1 MIFLLAPVSCIST
14 NRKLSGSV
22 PHNHATLAVYGTI
35 TTPWMVLEHQSAPDA
50 KLTPGRWRTL
60 ALLAIAELL
69 GMSLWFSGSAVVPA
83 LTREWN
89 LSAGAAS
96 WLTLSVQ
103 LGFVAGTL
111 VSALLNLPDII
122 SPRHLFTLTALA
134 GAIVNAA
141 FGMFAHDAA
150 AGIPLRFLTGMFLA
164 GVYPPAMKIL
174 ATWFRHSRGL
184 ALGVLVGALTLG
196 KATPYLV
203 NGVGSQNWRHNMLV
217 VSLLAIVGGLVV
229 LCFIDEGPHALPAA
243 QFDWKQVAKVF
254 RNRGVRLA
262 NMGYFGHMWELYA
275 MWTWIPFMIRAS
287 LSARKSDPSLAEVA
301 SFLVI
306 GCGALGCVIAGL
318 VADRAGRTL
327 VTSWAMI
334 ISGGCCLVIGLLFG
348 TNPIL
353 LLIVAAIWGASVV
366 ADSAQFSACVT
377 ELGDPQYIGTA
388 LTIQTCL
395 GFLLT
400 TASIEVIPRFVNL
413 VGWRYA
419 FMILAPGPLFGVL
432 SMLRLRTL
440 PEAVKIAHGRR

>member
-1 MIFLLAPVSCIST
+1 LNVREHRASTDDAP
-14 NRKLSGSV
+14 
-22 PHNHATLAVYGTI
+22 
-35 TTPWMVLEHQSAPDA
+35 SAA
-50 KLTPGRWRTL
+50 RWRTL
-60 ALLAIAELL
+60 ALLAVAELF

-83 LTREWN
+83 LTKEWN

-111 VSALLNLPDII
+111 LSAFGNLPDII
-122 SPRHLFTLTALA
+122 SSRHLFTLTAIA

-141 FGMFAHDAA
+141 FALFAHDAA
-150 AGIPLRFLTGMFLA
+150 SGIPLRFLTGMFLA

-174 ATWFRHSRGL
+174 ATWFRHGRGM

-203 NGVGSQNWRHNMLV
+203 NGIGSANWRHDVLF
-217 VSLLAIVGGLVV
+217 VSLLAVAGGLIV
-229 LCFIDEGPHALPAA
+229 LVFVGDGPYALPAA
-243 QFDWKQVAKVF
+243 RFDWKQVGRVF
-254 RNRGVRLA
+254 RSRSVRLA
-262 NMGYFGHMWELYA
+262 NMGYLGHMWELYA

-287 LSARKSDPSLAEVA
+287 LSLRKSDPALAEVA

-306 GCGALGCVIAGL
+306 GCGAAGCVIAGL
-318 VADRAGRTL
+318 IADRVGRTI
-327 VTSWAMI
+327 VTSWAMA
-334 ISGGCCLVIGLLFG
+334 ISGSCCLVIGLLFG
-348 TNPIL
+348 ANPIL

-377 ELGDPQYIGTA
+377 ELGDPQYLGTA

-400 TASIEVIPRFVNL
+400 IVSIKLIPRFVDV

-419 FMILAPGPLFGVL
+419 FMILAPGPLFGVIA
-432 SMLRLRTL
+432 MLRLRAL